1 MRTSSTVA
9 TVSLIALAIAPVI
22 AIGSA
27 AAQDFY
33 EDKRIHLVVATGA
46 GGGYDSYARMFA
58 AVAEKHIPGRPN
70 IVVQNMPG
78 ASGLKAVS
86 FAANEAPRDG
96 SFIITFNNAMPLY
109 QALGLANV
117 RFDMRQFHFLGS
129 MSKVNNVLSVWH
141 DTGVKTLE
149 DAKKKSVILGAT
161 GATGTMAMY
170 PRLLNH
176 FVGTKF
182 RVVTGYTGSA
192 TVNLALARGE
202 VQGRGSTPWTS
213 WKSSHPE
220 WLREKKL
227 NFLVQ
232 FGLRPEPELPNVPM
246 LTDLAKNQEQKE
258 IFEFISANIAI
269 ERPFAAPPGVPSDR
283 VAILR
288 KAFQAVVNDPV
299 FVQEVKKRG
308 LDLEPSTGDEVQQVV
323 EKILT
328 VKPSVVQAMKAVLTG
343 ATDDCRKFS
352 EAKLCRSGKKKGKK
366 KEG

>member
-1 MRTSSTVA
+1 MRVRSSLGTILLMASAVTSVLATRSAVA
-9 TVSLIALAIAPVI
+9 D
-22 AIGSA
+22 
-27 AAQDFY
+27 DFY
-33 EDKRIHLVVATGA
+33 KGKRIQLVVATAA

-58 AVAEKHIPGRPN
+58 AVAEKHIPGQPN

-78 ASGLKAVS
+78 ASGLKAVA

-109 QALGLANV
+109 QALGLTNV
-117 RFDMRQFHFLGS
+117 RFDMRQFHFLGA

-141 DTGVKTLE
+141 DAGVKTLE
-149 DAKKKSVILGAT
+149 DAKKTSVILGAT

-220 WLREKKL
+220 WLRDKKL

-232 FGLRPEPELPNVPM
+232 FGLRPEPELPHVPM
-246 LTDLAKNQEQKE
+246 LTDLATNEEQRD

-269 ERPFAAPPGVPSDR
+269 ERPFAAPPGVPSNR
-283 VAILR
+283 VDILR
-288 KAFQAVVNDPV
+288 KAFKAVMNDRA
-299 FVQEVKKRG
+299 FIKEVKKRG
-308 LDLEPSTGDEVQQVV
+308 LDLEPSTGEEVQQVV

-328 VKPSVVQAMKAVLTG
+328 VKSSVVQVMKAVLTG

-352 EAKLCRSGKKKGKK
+352 NAKLCRSSKKKKK
-366 KEG
+366 KR

>member
-1 MRTSSTVA
+1 MRA
-9 TVSLIALAIAPVI
+9 NPGLGLMAIAITSVF
-22 AIGSA
+22 AVGSSA
-27 AAQDFY
+27 ADDFY
-33 EDKRIHLVVATGA
+33 KGKRIQLVVATAA

-70 IVVQNMPG
+70 VVVQNMPG
-78 ASGLKAVS
+78 ASGLKAVA

-109 QALGLANV
+109 QALGLTNV
-117 RFDMRQFHFLGS
+117 RFDMRQFHFLGA

-149 DAKKKSVILGAT
+149 DAKQKSVILGAT
-161 GATGTMAMY
+161 GATGTMSMY

-220 WLREKKL
+220 WLRDKKL

-232 FGLRPEPELPNVPM
+232 FGLRPEPDLPNVPM
-246 LTDLAKNQEQKE
+246 LTDLATNDEQKE
-258 IFEFISANIAI
+258 IFGFISANIAI
-269 ERPFAAPPGVPSDR
+269 ERPFAAPPGVSTDR

-288 KAFQAVVNDPV
+288 EAFKAVVNDPI
-299 FVQEVKKRG
+299 FIQEVKKRG
-308 LDLEPSTGDEVQQVV
+308 LDIEPSTGDEVQQVV

-328 VKPSVVQAMKAVLTG
+328 VKPSVVKAMKGVLTG
-343 ATDDCRKFS
+343 VTDDCRKFS
-352 EAKLCRSGKKKGKK
+352 DAKLCKSSKQKKKKK
-366 KEG
+366 KS